1 MEDGSATPAAS
12 PGPAAGSASTPP
24 PRDAFSS
31 PDFSAVDFINRLFPD
46 EASLAQVDPL
56 IERLRLRVR
65 RVDDEI
71 LAAVRSQSTGGA
83 RAKADLDQAK
93 QAIVELSG
101 RIQEIKSKAAQSE
114 HMVEEICRDI
124 KKLDFAKKHLTSTIT
139 ALRRL
144 TMLITAVEQLET
156 LSMRRQY
163 RDSANLLEAVDEL
176 LTHFASYGDIPKI
189 ADLQKRNT
197 TVKQTLRGMV
207 FEDFHSTWMPT
218 TMEQDPAAAAR
229 LADACLVVD
238 ALDASVREELVG
250 NLTNKELMNYNS
262 CFDELVNKLTLENV
276 ERRYAWIKRNL
287 KSKEAMWRVFPARWR
302 VPQLL
307 CMSMGKLT
315 RTHVLEMLDTSGPHE
330 VQATLQALHR
340 TIEFEREM
348 DEYFGIDDAVVGGAE
363 GGAEGGADG
372 FDEDEDED
380 AASAAQIRERHRRA
394 VRERE
399 VAEQRGGRALP
410 MDSAAAALARTSF
423 RGVISGSFDDHMGAY
438 VDMEE
443 KQLMEFVDE
452 LVAEETWGGPEPEDD
467 SADPMKA
474 LLRKQQTAKS
484 RTDALRGGA
493 TEGQTLPSAATLF
506 LNVKKVL
513 RRCSNLTR
521 GKPLC
526 ALHAVFVKVLGAY
539 ADKLR
544 KRCDAAGQL
553 LRTDLK
559 QKDPAKLSAEYRCLC
574 LVVNTADWC
583 AGTVTPLG
591 DSVRRMLA
599 DENLKSRIDSD
610 VSLEETFQALVTH
623 ALSTLV
629 SGVEARTEVGTG
641 VAKTD
646 WSKVESTGDSSAYV
660 THAQATFAT
669 AVPPV
674 RQTVRDDYFLFFCE
688 KLAGSIAPGAYA
700 AVFRCKKFS
709 DHGAQQLLLDVHA
722 LKTLLCELPKAGALG
737 KDEKPRVVPTSYA
750 RMVGREMQKVES
762 LVKVILSPREGLAET
777 FRALLPT
784 GSGAEFKKVCELKG
798 MAKKEAEATAVRAFG
813 AAALAQPKATA
824 KPVVSPAAAAAAAAT
839 GQPASSHYGHASSSA
854 QQHRRTGS
862 GGGGT
867 AGGGL
872 GGMNS
877 SMFKGM
883 NASMFKMGGV
893 GMSSS
898 VSGMM
903 DRAKDFSA
911 KAASGMKEAADK
923 AKEAASRAR

>member
-1 MEDGSATPAAS
+1 
-12 PGPAAGSASTPP
+12 
-24 PRDAFSS
+24 
-31 PDFSAVDFINRLFPD
+31 
-46 EASLAQVDPL
+46 
-56 IERLRLRVR
+56 
-65 RVDDEI
+65 
-71 LAAVRSQSTGGA
+71 
-83 RAKADLDQAK
+83 
-93 QAIVELSG
+93 
-101 RIQEIKSKAAQSE
+101 
-114 HMVEEICRDI
+114 
-124 KKLDFAKKHLTSTIT
+124 
-139 ALRRL
+139 
-144 TMLITAVEQLET
+144 
-156 LSMRRQY
+156 
-163 RDSANLLEAVDEL
+163 
-176 LTHFASYGDIPKI
+176 
-189 ADLQKRNT
+189 
-197 TVKQTLRGMV
+197 
-207 FEDFHSTWMPT
+207 
-218 TMEQDPAAAAR
+218 
-229 LADACLVVD
+229 
-238 ALDASVREELVG
+238 
-250 NLTNKELMNYNS
+250 
-262 CFDELVNKLTLENV
+262 
-276 ERRYAWIKRNL
+276 
-287 KSKEAMWRVFPARWR
+287 
-302 VPQLL
+302 
-307 CMSMGKLT
+307 
-315 RTHVLEMLDTSGPHE
+315 
-330 VQATLQALHR
+330 
-340 TIEFEREM
+340 
-348 DEYFGIDDAVVGGAE
+348 
-363 GGAEGGADG
+363 
-372 FDEDEDED
+372 
-380 AASAAQIRERHRRA
+380 
-394 VRERE
+394 
-399 VAEQRGGRALP
+399 
-410 MDSAAAALARTSF
+410 
-423 RGVISGSFDDHMGAY
+423 
-438 VDMEE
+438 
-443 KQLMEFVDE
+443 
-452 LVAEETWGGPEPEDD
+452 
-467 SADPMKA
+467 
-474 LLRKQQTAKS
+474 
-484 RTDALRGGA
+484 
-493 TEGQTLPSAATLF
+493 
-506 LNVKKVL
+506 
-513 RRCSNLTR
+513 
-521 GKPLC
+521 
-526 ALHAVFVKVLGAY
+526 
-539 ADKLR
+539 
-544 KRCDAAGQL
+544 
-553 LRTDLK
+553 
-559 QKDPAKLSAEYRCLC
+559 
-574 LVVNTADWC
+574 
-583 AGTVTPLG
+583 VTPLG

-784 GSGAEFKKVCELKG
+784 GSGAEFKKVCELNG